1 MNPDL
6 TTLHGGSQTGLDA
19 ILAGPSNIPA
29 YRFSVRLAIEALF
42 RQRLLFIVVTVTV
55 LAVTALVTL
64 FTPKRYASD
73 MELLV
78 QNARE
83 NVVLSPERT
92 TAPNAVSNVSEEQV
106 NSEIEIVHSHD
117 VIDGVADP
125 QWQDLGPNERTQ
137 DVVRHHEKL
146 LKSFEKR
153 FATEII
159 RKTNVINVSL
169 VAGSPEEARDDL
181 ERLSTAYLAKRR
193 QLQRPAGAS
202 AFFVSEAE
210 RVRNDWDAAN
220 NRLVEFQQQHE
231 LLSLPEKEQQ
241 INGQL
246 SQDDQDLLK
255 TDALLRELD
264 ARISE
269 SGRQVRD
276 LPSRQL
282 TQDTVVPNLQSAG
295 ALTTLLVQLKN
306 NRTQLLTKFQP
317 TDREVRELDDQI
329 ATTAAALDVA
339 TQIAAHQKSTDV
351 DPAWQQVHT
360 DYVQTEIARQAA
372 AAHRSEIVSQDA
384 RLQRE
389 LKELQAF
396 TAQFNS
402 LQTRAEELKANYQL
416 YVEKRDQAQIEDA
429 MDEQNLTNVAVVQQP
444 TLAYVPSEPRLLLN
458 MLLGL
463 VTAVFVGV
471 CAIYFADSARE
482 TIATP
487 RELDCVSQYPV
498 LATVPQSTT
507 LRGLILLHHYT
518 ARDDFES

>member
-1 MNPDL
+1 
-6 TTLHGGSQTGLDA
+6 
-19 ILAGPSNIPA
+19 
-29 YRFSVRLAIEALF
+29 
-42 RQRLLFIVVTVTV
+42 
-55 LAVTALVTL
+55 
-64 FTPKRYASD
+64 
-73 MELLV
+73 
-78 QNARE
+78 
-83 NVVLSPERT
+83 
-92 TAPNAVSNVSEEQV
+92 
-106 NSEIEIVHSHD
+106 
-117 VIDGVADP
+117 
-125 QWQDLGPNERTQ
+125 
-137 DVVRHHEKL
+137 
-146 LKSFEKR
+146 
-153 FATEII
+153 
-159 RKTNVINVSL
+159 
-169 VAGSPEEARDDL
+169 
-181 ERLSTAYLAKRR
+181 
-193 QLQRPAGAS
+193 
-202 AFFVSEAE
+202 
-210 RVRNDWDAAN
+210 
-220 NRLVEFQQQHE
+220 
-231 LLSLPEKEQQ
+231 LPEKEQQ